1 MQLQAILRAT
11 LASAVLASATVL
23 ASIASPELDG
33 AIPAAGAAS
42 CPQVEVIF
50 ARGRLESPG
59 PGVLGNAF
67 FNALQAKLSKS
78 VDLYAVKYPANT
90 EVDIG
95 ANDMS
100 QRVQY
105 MINNCPNT
113 QLVLGG
119 YSLGAAATDL
129 VIAVPIAAFGFRNP
143 LPPEAGNKVAAVVLF
158 GNGSQW
164 VGPIVSFN
172 PAFANKTIELC
183 HGADPVCNPADPD
196 TWQNNWPQH
205 LAKAYLEAGMVNQAA
220 NFAAG
225 KLG

>member
-1 MQLQAILRAT
+1 MRVSAALRAAA
-11 LASAVLASATVL
+11 ASAVAAAALLAPVAAPEVL
-23 ASIASPELDG
+23 PV
-33 AIPAAGAAS
+33 AGAA
-42 CPQVEVIF
+42 CPDVEVIF

-59 PGVLGNAF
+59 AGILGNAF
-67 FNALQAKLSKS
+67 FSALQSKLSKS

-143 LPPEAGNKVAAVVLF
+143 LPPGAGDKVAAVVLF

-183 HGADPVCNPADPD
+183 HGEDPICNPADPE
-196 TWQNNWPQH
+196 TWENNWPQH
-205 LAKAYLEAGMVNQAA
+205 LAKAYLGAGMVNQAA
-220 NFAAG
+220 DFAVG
-225 KLG
+225 KLT

>member
-1 MQLQAILRAT
+1 MRVSRALRAAI
-11 LASAVLASATVL
+11 ASAVAAAALLAPVAAPDVL
-23 ASIASPELDG
+23 PV
-33 AIPAAGAAS
+33 AGAA
-42 CPQVEVIF
+42 CPDVEVIF

-59 PGVLGNAF
+59 AGILGNAF
-67 FNALQAKLSKS
+67 FNALQSKLSKS

-143 LPPEAGNKVAAVVLF
+143 LPPGAGDKVAAVVLF

-183 HGADPVCNPADPD
+183 HGEDPICNPADPD
-196 TWQNNWPQH
+196 TWENNWPQH
-205 LAKAYLEAGMVNQAA
+205 LAKAYLGAGMVNQAA
-220 NFAAG
+220 DFVVG
-225 KLG
+225 KLA

>member
-1 MQLQAILRAT
+1 MRVSGALRAAI
-11 LASAVLASATVL
+11 ASAVAAAALLARSRPRRPSV
-23 ASIASPELDG
+23 
-33 AIPAAGAAS
+33 AGAA
-42 CPQVEVIF
+42 CPDVEVIF

-59 PGVLGNAF
+59 AGILGNAF
-67 FNALQAKLSKS
+67 FNALQSKLSKS

-143 LPPEAGNKVAAVVLF
+143 LRRARATRSPRSLF

-183 HGADPVCNPADPD
+183 HGRTRSATQPTRTPGRTTGHSTSPRPTSVPE
-196 TWQNNWPQH
+196 W
-205 LAKAYLEAGMVNQAA
+205 
-220 NFAAG
+220 
-225 KLG
+225 